1 MAKDKTYEEV
11 YKAEGGRR
19 MSLRKVERLAKFT
32 AKRER
37 KYPHDDYSCPYCGL
51 GTMYCNSTAWY
62 SFICPDCNKEFET
75 PDT

>member
-11 YKAEGGRR
+11 YKAEGRR
-19 MSLRKVERLAKFT
+19 RIAERQMKRREKFVS
-32 AKRER
+32 KRER
-37 KYPHDDYSCPYCGL
+37 KYPHDEYSCPSCGL